1 MKLGEVISYVD
12 GIKPNAFTNE
22 DKTRWINEA
31 EGMVQT
37 DVLLLAP
44 EEIITYNFEN
54 DREAELLVRPPFD
67 KIYAAYLVAMIDFAN
82 GEYNKYQNTYQMFN
96 AHFGA
101 FTNWFVTNYKP
112 ADTHGK
118 KYENETLSGGA

>member
-37 DVLLLAP
+37 DIFLLAP
-44 EEIITYNFEN
+44 EEIITYDFEN
-54 DREAELLVRPPFD
+54 DRETTLLVRPPHD

-82 GEYNKYQNTYQMFN
+82 GEYNKYQNTHQMFN
-96 AHFGA
+96 ANYAEFM
-101 FTNWFVTNYKP
+101 NWFATNYRP
-112 ADTHGK
+112 ADTHAA
-118 KYENETLSGGA
+118 KYESDELSLKE